1 MNKIFIKDNSDN
13 HLLDSYTVSNP
24 HIAIEQFRALMNRR
38 IPNAVLYIDFRN
50 GNSWIYDLRPR
61 TPDAQ
66 RWRAKDDPFTGVSLI
81 PQYAATAEI
90 TALFNITRATL
101 TTWKREGKLVEF
113 FDYVK
118 GLSNGRSAF
127 LYDPKSIERILAEKP
142 RNKK

>member
-13 HLLDSYTVSNP
+13 HLLDSYSVSNP
-24 HIAIEQFRALMNRR
+24 YLAIEQFKALMNRR

-81 PQYAATAEI
+81 PQYEPTAEI
-90 TALFNITRATL
+90 TASFNITRATL
-101 TTWKREGKLVEF
+101 TTWKKEGKLVEF
-113 FDYVK
+113 IDYVK

-127 LYDPKSIERILAEKP
+127 LYDPKSIERILSEKP